1 VEKAKEAAF
10 DLQSEVAS
18 PKRKPS
24 RKPLTCY
31 RFIEAGHEGCS
42 RNDGRYVRTGNDTAR
57 SQSIRQRRANPLAAS
72 ILDAEKA

>member
-24 RKPLTCY
+24 RKPLT
-31 RFIEAGHEGCS
+31 R
-42 RNDGRYVRTGNDTAR
+42 
-57 SQSIRQRRANPLAAS
+57 
-72 ILDAEKA
+72 